1 MSSGE
6 RLRAALSLVFRGDL
20 DGVARKVSGYLT
32 GRAPA
37 LPRNLSPVR
46 RPAAPQA
53 PRPLRS
59 KSLIWMMGPS
69 FERSGAPASQFELA
83 CGLSDAGFDVRILAG
98 RDGPMR
104 TACADAGIDARV
116 LPEMICSA
124 AAPALYSEDVSRLAR
139 TLREAAPDCII
150 ASTIDAFPVIDAAR
164 LAGIASIWNIRESE
178 PWRERLADRHK
189 RIAAY
194 ALGALSYPAQLVF
207 VSESSR
213 AAFAEF
219 APAERSRVIY
229 NAPSPSLERP
239 SPNRL
244 AELRAAAGVSDGGQ
258 LIVSVGTLCPRKG
271 QTDLAAALGRLA
283 PEIATRVH
291 VAFVGATEPAYETD
305 VRNRLPASF
314 KERVRFAG
322 LSDEGAAWI
331 AAADIL
337 VNTSRSEAFPR
348 TFLEAAVMGTPIIAS
363 AVDGAN
369 ERLRDGVSAL
379 LYPPGDIN
387 ALAARITQL
396 VDDQAS
402 GSALAAAARAD
413 LSGSWTWEA
422 MVEAYARLLLRA
434 AR

>member
-1 MSSGE
+1 
-6 RLRAALSLVFRGDL
+6 
-20 DGVARKVSGYLT
+20 
-32 GRAPA
+32 
-37 LPRNLSPVR
+37 
-46 RPAAPQA
+46 
-53 PRPLRS
+53 
-59 KSLIWMMGPS
+59 
-69 FERSGAPASQFELA
+69 
-83 CGLSDAGFDVRILAG
+83 
-98 RDGPMR
+98 
-104 TACADAGIDARV
+104 
-116 LPEMICSA
+116 
-124 AAPALYSEDVSRLAR
+124 
-139 TLREAAPDCII
+139 
-150 ASTIDAFPVIDAAR
+150 
-164 LAGIASIWNIRESE
+164 
-178 PWRERLADRHK
+178 
-189 RIAAY
+189 
-194 ALGALSYPAQLVF
+194 
-207 VSESSR
+207 
-213 AAFAEF
+213 
-219 APAERSRVIY
+219 
-229 NAPSPSLERP
+229 
-239 SPNRL
+239 
-244 AELRAAAGVSDGGQ
+244 
-258 LIVSVGTLCPRKG
+258 
-271 QTDLAAALGRLA
+271 
-283 PEIATRVH
+283 VH